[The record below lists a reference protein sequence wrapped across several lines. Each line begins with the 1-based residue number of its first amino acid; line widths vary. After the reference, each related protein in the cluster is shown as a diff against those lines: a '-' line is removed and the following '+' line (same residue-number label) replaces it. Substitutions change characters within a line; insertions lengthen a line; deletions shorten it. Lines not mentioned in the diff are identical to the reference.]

1 MNNKMLCCMIEDA
14 SQEEIDNAVKALKDN
29 PDFIVHNEHSIFY
42 YPSNG
47 MPHDK
52 RVVSDDI
59 RLHVIMA
66 IGWSMLG
73 FIIGVIVTGGV

>member
-1 MNNKMLCCMIEDA
+1 MIEDA

-47 MPHDK
+47 MPSNE
-52 RVVSDDI
+52 RVVYPVDI